1 MKSPKSTP
9 ADLGH
14 YTSIMPDLVM
24 VENSLDVHNA
34 VGCTLCF
41 CYSRDMIGPPTE
53 WYRRAIYRARV
64 VRDLREV
71 LAEFG
76 FKISAKIKLKI
87 YYSTADL

>member
-41 CYSRDMIGPPTE
+41 CYPRDMIGPPTE
-53 WYRRAIYRARV
+53 WYRRATYRARV